1 MYAKNVSFREEVAKD
16 ILEEVMDI
24 LIGFIEFSEIAYFL
38 SKELS
43 SLSSKSPECSGF
55 SSTLMLWL

>member
-24 LIGFIEFSEIAYFL
+24 LIGFIEFE
-38 SKELS
+38 
-43 SLSSKSPECSGF
+43 
-55 SSTLMLWL
+55 